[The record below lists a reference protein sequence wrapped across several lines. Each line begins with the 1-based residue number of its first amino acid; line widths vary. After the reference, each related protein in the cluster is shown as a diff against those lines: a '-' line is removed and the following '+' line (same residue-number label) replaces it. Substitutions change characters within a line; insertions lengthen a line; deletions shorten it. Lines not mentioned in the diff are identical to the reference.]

1 MDGHS
6 HTLSFIGGALG
17 VKVIPLGVDDF
28 GQSGSRGDLYE
39 AYEIGVSSIMRAVE
53 QVLGS

>member
-17 VKVIPLGVDDF
+17 VKMIPLGVDDF
-28 GQSGSRGDLYE
+28 GQSGSRGELYE